1 MARYNKYQRD
11 PASKKRYDKT
21 WRHIRDRFLAANP
34 LCEVCKAEGKLTPA
48 SLVHHRKPLSEGGTN
63 DWGNLQ
69 SLCCFHHNQMHKDDR
84 WGR

>member
-1 MARYNKYQRD
+1 V
-11 PASKKRYDKT
+11 T
-21 WRHIRDRFLAANP
+21 
-34 LCEVCKAEGKLTPA
+34 GKLTSA

-63 DWGNLQ
+63 DWSNLQ